1 MVLGLSCLILL
12 FNRGQVIAMIPIL
25 VRADNALLL

>member
-12 FNRGQVIAMIPIL
+12 FYRGQVIAMISIL